1 MNRLS
6 RLLPSLTLSLL
17 TLGTLPTMAHAE
29 ALQVRTQVPGY
40 QRHMVGQFEVTAL
53 YDGRIQLD
61 SKLLKNATSKEISQL
76 LTRSFRASPTP
87 TAVSAFLVNTGK
99 QLVLVD
105 AGAAQLFGPSLGQ
118 VHANLKAAGYQP
130 EQVDAVLLTH
140 LHGDHVGGLLT
151 PDGQMAFPKATV
163 YAAQADADFWLSAEA
178 MAKAP
183 EGAKGFFKM
192 AQDSTAPYVKKG
204 AWQTFSGSSEILPGI
219 HPVQESG
226 HTPGHAGYLFESKG
240 QKLLIWGDVVHNA
253 AVQFPQPKVTIE
265 FDSDP
270 AKALASRLKVFGWTA
285 QEKLLVAG
293 MHLPFPGLG
302 HVRADG
308 KGHFSWEPVDFA
320 PVAP

>member
-1 MNRLS
+1 MNWIQRFLK
-6 RLLPSLTLSLL
+6 PVAIGF
-17 TLGTLPTMAHAE
+17 LGAGMFCQAQAE
-29 ALQVRTQVPGY
+29 APQQQTQVPGY
-40 QRHMVGQFEVTAL
+40 YRQMVGAFEVTSL
-53 YDGRIQLD
+53 YDGQIMLD
-61 SKLLKNATSKEISQL
+61 AKLLQHTTPVEVQRL
-76 LTRSFRASPTP
+76 LARMFRANPTP
-87 TAVSAFLVNTGK
+87 TAVIAYLVNTGNK
-99 QLVLVD
+99 LVLVD
-105 AGAAQLFGPSLGQ
+105 AGAAKLFGPTLGH
-118 VHANLKAAGYQP
+118 VLENLKASGYNP
-130 EQVDAVLLTH
+130 ADVDAVLLTH

-226 HTPGHAGYLFESKG
+226 HTPGHTGYLFESKG

-308 KGHFSWEPVDFA
+308 KGHFSWVPVDFA